1 MSQPDLE
8 RTPDDAPA
16 RTAEDAT
23 RERREIDALFRRIA
37 SWKEELKLD
46 QPVVLSDEYL
56 ALVAE
61 WERQAFSAGGA
72 SKSWVFRHDA
82 EFKRYFRMV
91 RESNHR

>member
-1 MSQPDLE
+1 MSRPDPWH
-8 RTPDDAPA
+8 TPDDAPA
-16 RTAEDAT
+16 RTLEDAA
-23 RERREIDALFRRIA
+23 RERREIDSLFRQIA

-46 QPVVLSDEYL
+46 EPVVLSDEYL

-61 WERQAFSAGGA
+61 WERQAFNAEGT
-72 SKSWVFRHDA
+72 SKSWVLLHDA